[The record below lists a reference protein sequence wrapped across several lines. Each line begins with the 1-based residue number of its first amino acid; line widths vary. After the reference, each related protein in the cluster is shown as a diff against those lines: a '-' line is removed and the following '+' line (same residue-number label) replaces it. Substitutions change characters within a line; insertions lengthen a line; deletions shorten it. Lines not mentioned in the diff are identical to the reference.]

1 MLVHVLEETRSHGET
16 MIQDSRKRGEA
27 TAKKRILISP
37 QILRIVVSVIPARF
51 LDHAVDA
58 FILEGFLQD
67 R

>member
-1 MLVHVLEETRSHGET
+1 